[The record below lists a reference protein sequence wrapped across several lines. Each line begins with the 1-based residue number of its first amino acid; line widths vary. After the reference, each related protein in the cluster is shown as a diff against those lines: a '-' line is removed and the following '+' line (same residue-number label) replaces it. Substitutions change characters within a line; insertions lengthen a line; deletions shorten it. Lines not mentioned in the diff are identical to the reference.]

1 MGSDIMAN
9 RQKSLFNNMIT
20 QQLPQL
26 LSDYSGTDLGDFR
39 IDFEMF
45 PFSSRDAIEKNG
57 TLCATVRAA
66 CTVTRKATGES
77 HCFNIDLLHVPVYTE
92 AGFKIKNNYMQ
103 ILDL

>member
-45 PFSSRDAIEKNG
+45 PFSSRDEIG
-57 TLCATVRAA
+57 RAS
-66 CTVTRKATGES
+66 CRERVWSR
-77 HCFNIDLLHVPVYTE
+77 V
-92 AGFKIKNNYMQ
+92 
-103 ILDL
+103 